1 VTQRQLLIVE
11 DDPGLQSQ
19 MRWCF
24 ADQDAQVSVAGNQV
38 DALAALRRNPPQVV
52 TLDLG
57 LPPDP
62 GGSSVG
68 FALLN
73 EIRNLV
79 PDCKV
84 IVITGREER
93 EHALRAIDGGAYDF
107 YQKPIEADTL
117 RFVVDR
123 AFRLWDIEREN
134 RRLTAEQAP
143 ASLAGII
150 SASPRMLELR
160 RLIERV
166 APTDASVLILGE
178 TGTGKELVARAVHD
192 LSLRSDRPFV
202 AINCAAIP
210 ENLLESELFG
220 YEKGAFTGAVARK
233 LGRIEMAN
241 KGTLF
246 LDEIGDMPLALQAK
260 ILRFLQ
266 ERSLERVGGHA
277 LIEVDVRIV
286 CATHRPIAE
295 MLSTKTFRD
304 DLYFRLAEITLN
316 VVPLREREGD
326 AVLLAHAFLQRSAP
340 ARKLKF
346 AADAVAALNRWN
358 WPGNVREL
366 ENRVKRASII
376 ADGPLISSADLD
388 LRAAADG
395 ADVDLPL
402 NLKQVRDEAELK
414 AVNLA
419 LVRSGNN
426 LAQAAR
432 LLGISRPTLYSLLEK
447 FRIDH
452 HGE

>member
-1 VTQRQLLIVE
+1 MSERRLLIIE

-24 ADQDAQVSVAGNQV
+24 ADAHTQIAVAANETDAI
-38 DALAALRRNPPQVV
+38 AALRRSPPQVV

-57 LPPDP
+57 LPPDA
-62 GGSSVG
+62 GGSEVG
-68 FALLN
+68 FGVLKSIRALL
-73 EIRNLV
+73 

-84 IVITGREER
+84 IVITGREEH
-93 EHALRAIDGGAYDF
+93 EHAVRAVADGAYDF
-107 YQKPIEADTL
+107 YQKPIDADTL

-123 AFRLWDIEREN
+123 AFRLWDLEQEN
-134 RRLTAEQAP
+134 HRLS
-143 ASLAGII
+143 ASQTPTPLAGII
-150 SASPRMLELR
+150 SGSARMQELF

-166 APTDASVLILGE
+166 APTDASVLVLGE

-192 LSLRSDRPFV
+192 LSERRERPFV

-220 YEKGAFTGAVARK
+220 HEKGAFTGAVARK
-233 LGRIEMAN
+233 LGRIEMADG
-241 KGTLF
+241 GTLF

-277 LIEVDVRIV
+277 LINVDVRVV
-286 CATHRPIAE
+286 CATHRPIE
-295 MLSTKTFRD
+295 KMLGERTFRD
-304 DLYFRLAEITLN
+304 DLYFRLAEITLS
-316 VVPLREREGD
+316 VPPLREREGD
-326 AVLLAHAFLQRSAP
+326 AVLLAHAFLRRFAP
-340 ARKLKF
+340 DRKLRL
-346 AADAVAALNRWN
+346 ADDGVKALTTWN

-366 ENRVKRASII
+366 ENRVKRASIMS
-376 ADGPLISSADLD
+376 DGTQISATDLD
-388 LRAAADG
+388 LRSAGTPD
-395 ADVDLPL
+395 DTLPL

-414 AVNLA
+414 AVTRALA
-419 LVRSGNN
+419 RADHN
-426 LAQAAR
+426 LAQASR

-447 FRIDH
+447 FHIDH